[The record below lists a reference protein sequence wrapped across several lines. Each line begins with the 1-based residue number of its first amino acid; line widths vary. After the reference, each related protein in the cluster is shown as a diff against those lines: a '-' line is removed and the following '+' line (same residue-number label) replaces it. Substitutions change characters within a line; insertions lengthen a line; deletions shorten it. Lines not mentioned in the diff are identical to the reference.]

1 MPDKPCFMKKFLI
14 VFICLF
20 FLTNLAQS
28 QNRTTGNNNNLFNN
42 VAQDTVPTS
51 EITVTLS
58 GKTKFTDYKI
68 ISFKKDTT
76 FIDTTLTLA
85 KEYKFNFIRK
95 DLFGLLSFSN
105 QGQTFNTLSYD
116 YSVLGAA
123 PVMGV
128 SGKQFNYLKKEEI
141 NYYEVPTPTT
151 EILYRTGMQQG
162 QVLDVLF
169 TLNFSKRFNVG
180 IAYRGL
186 RSLGKFRNSLASH
199 GNFRTLFSYRTQN
212 ERYEIRGHLA
222 KQDLMNQENGG
233 LTTSALVDFISND
246 PNFKERGRLDV
257 NLENTETLFEG
268 NRLYI
273 EQDYKLFRNKE
284 NSQSKDFSN
293 LKIGHAFTHETQTYE
308 FTQTTVNSNFF
319 GSTSALSNIND
330 QLENKRIDNQFYL
343 EFNSKYVLGT
353 FRALANYSNYAYG
366 YAQDINPT
374 TTPISTPKLLGSSLG
389 FGANWQAVIKNFKF
403 NSNFLITPGTTLLSG
418 NHFYS
423 EASYQKSENFRLN
436 ASLLL
441 NSKSPNFNS
450 ILYQSSY
457 DNYNW
462 ENSNFKNVNTRNLH
476 VGIQTKWL
484 SASADF
490 SNIENYTYFDE
501 NSKPIQSGENI
512 TYMRLKA
519 SKEFTLGKFA
529 LDNTFLYQQVA
540 SGAAVFRVPEFVTRN
555 TLYYTDYW
563 FKGKPMKVQ
572 IGTTLNFF
580 TSYKANAFNPL
591 LNEFY
596 LQNNTEIGYPTI
608 DVFFNAQVRR
618 TRIYFKV
625 DNVTSSFSQRN
636 YFSAPNYPYRDFVIR
651 FGLVWNWFI

>member
-1 MPDKPCFMKKFLI
+1 LPDKPCFMKKFLI

-42 VAQDTVPTS
+42 VAQDTVPPS

-58 GKTKFTDYKI
+58 GKTKYTDYKI

-116 YSVLGAA
+116 FSVFGAE
-123 PVMGV
+123 PGMGV

-169 TLNFSKRFNVG
+169 TLNFSRRFNVG

-257 NLENTETLFEG
+257 HLEDTETLFEG

-308 FTQTTVNSNFF
+308 FTQTTVNTNFF

-366 YAQDINPT
+366 YARDINPS
-374 TTPISTPKLLGSSLG
+374 TTPISTPKLLGNSLG
-389 FGANWQAVIKNFKF
+389 FGAHWKAAIKNFQF
-403 NSNFLITPGTTLLSG
+403 SSNLLITPGASLLSG
-418 NHFYS
+418 NHFFS
-423 EASYQKSENFRLN
+423 EANYQKSENFRLN

-462 ENSNFKNVNTRNLH
+462 ENPNFKKVHTRNLH

-490 SNIENYTYFDE
+490 STIENYTYFDE
-501 NSKPIQSGENI
+501 NSKPMQSGENI
-512 TYMRLKA
+512 SYMRLKA

-540 SGAAVFRVPEFVTRN
+540 SGATVFRVPEFVTRN

-596 LQNNTEIGYPTI
+596 LQNNTTIGYPTL

>member
-42 VAQDTVPTS
+42 VAQDTVPPS

-85 KEYKFNFIRK
+85 KDYKFNFIRK

-257 NLENTETLFEG
+257 HLEDTETLFEG

-308 FTQTTVNSNFF
+308 FTQTTVNTNFF

-330 QLENKRIDNQFYL
+330 QLENKRIDNQFFL

-366 YAQDINPT
+366 YAQDINSS
-374 TTPISTPKLLGSSLG
+374 TTPISTPKLLGNSLG
-389 FGANWQAVIKNFKF
+389 FGANWKAAIKNFQF
-403 NSNFLITPGTTLLSG
+403 NSNLLITPGASLLSG
-418 NHFYS
+418 NHFFS
-423 EASYQKSENFRLN
+423 EAHYQKSENFRLN
-436 ASLLL
+436 ASILL

-462 ENSNFKNVNTRNLH
+462 ENPNLKKVHTRNLH

-490 SNIENYTYFDE
+490 STIENYTYFDE
-501 NSKPIQSGENI
+501 NSKPMQSGENI
-512 TYMRLKA
+512 SYMRLKA

-596 LQNNTEIGYPTI
+596 LQNNTTIGYPTL

>member
-42 VAQDTVPTS
+42 VAQDTVPPS

-58 GKTKFTDYKI
+58 GKTKYTDYKI

-116 YSVLGAA
+116 FSVFDAEPG
-123 PVMGV
+123 MGV

-169 TLNFSKRFNVG
+169 TLNFSRRFNVG

-257 NLENTETLFEG
+257 HLEDTETLFEG

-308 FTQTTVNSNFF
+308 FTQTTVNTNFF

-366 YAQDINPT
+366 YAQDINPS
-374 TTPISTPKLLGSSLG
+374 TTPISTPKLLGNSLG
-389 FGANWQAVIKNFKF
+389 FGANWKAAIKNFQF
-403 NSNFLITPGTTLLSG
+403 NSNLLITPGASLLSG
-418 NHFYS
+418 NHFFS
-423 EASYQKSENFRLN
+423 EANYQKSENFRLN

-462 ENSNFKNVNTRNLH
+462 ENPNFKKVHTRNLH

-490 SNIENYTYFDE
+490 STIENYTYFDE
-501 NSKPIQSGENI
+501 NSKPMQSGENI
-512 TYMRLKA
+512 SYMRLKA

-596 LQNNTEIGYPTI
+596 LQNNTTIGYPTL

>member
-116 YSVLGAA
+116 YSVLDAA

-462 ENSNFKNVNTRNLH
+462 ENSNFKNVNTRSLH